1 LGDWAIVYAT
11 HLSVILAMVYGIG
24 FATLHSPFI
33 VDLPVPNGDFPWLG
47 QLNRGYQVG
56 KT

>member
-1 LGDWAIVYAT
+1 
-11 HLSVILAMVYGIG
+11 VILAMVYGIG